1 MIAALLSTALM
12 STAALAAG
20 APAAEP
26 TTVEPAVATAPGKK
40 AKPQP
45 GDTVCKKEPVLGSRM
60 KQRVCMTQADW
71 EARRIS
77 ARDELDKAQTNQPA
91 PK

>member
-1 MIAALLSTALM
+1 VISVILSAAI
-12 STAALAAG
+12 LAAG

-26 TTVEPAVATAPGKK
+26 TTVAPAVATASKK
-40 AKPQP
+40 AKPEP
-45 GDTVCKKEPVLGSRM
+45 GDTVCKREQVVGSRM
-60 KQRVCMTQADW
+60 KQRLCMSQADW

-77 ARDELDKAQTNQPA
+77 ARDELDKAQTNMPA